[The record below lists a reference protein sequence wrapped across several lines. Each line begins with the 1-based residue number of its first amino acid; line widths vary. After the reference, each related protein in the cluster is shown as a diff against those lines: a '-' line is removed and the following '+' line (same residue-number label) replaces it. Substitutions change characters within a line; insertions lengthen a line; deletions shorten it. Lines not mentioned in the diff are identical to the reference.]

1 MVEVKIAGR
10 PVSMHID
17 TGAAVSNIN
26 EEVYSQLP
34 RQRGLGPCTLELKTY
49 SGTPLETRGQAT
61 VVVEYEGQ
69 KTSLPVIVV
78 PGTQPCLLSRY
89 WLAELKLDWSQ
100 VLSVEVEQEV
110 SGLLEKYKEVF
121 SSEVGLIKG
130 PQAQVVLKD
139 GARPV
144 FCKARPVPYA
154 LKDAVELEI
163 QNLKERGILEPVLQS
178 DWATPLVVVPK
189 AEHKSVMDEMLKGL
203 DGVACYVDDVLIAG
217 ASLDECLKRVEAVL
231 GRFQSHGV
239 RLKQEK

>member
-1 MVEVKIAGR
+1 MKRKGKPVNALEAEREHDQLQLFHIRESKQLQQPYLVEVKIAGR

-17 TGAAVSNIN
+17 TGAAVSIIN
-26 EEVYSQLP
+26 EEVYAQLP

-49 SGTPLETRGQAT
+49 GGTPLETRGQAT

-78 PGTQPCLLSRY
+78 PGTQPCLLGRD
-89 WLAELKLDWSQ
+89 WLAELKLNWSQ
-100 VLSVEVEQEV
+100 VLSVEVEQKV

-144 FCKARPVPYA
+144 FCKARPVPYS
-154 LKDAVELEI
+154 LKDAVEFYRI
-163 QNLKERGILEPVLQS
+163 
-178 DWATPLVVVPK
+178 
-189 AEHKSVMDEMLKGL
+189 
-203 DGVACYVDDVLIAG
+203 
-217 ASLDECLKRVEAVL
+217 
-231 GRFQSHGV
+231 
-239 RLKQEK
+239 